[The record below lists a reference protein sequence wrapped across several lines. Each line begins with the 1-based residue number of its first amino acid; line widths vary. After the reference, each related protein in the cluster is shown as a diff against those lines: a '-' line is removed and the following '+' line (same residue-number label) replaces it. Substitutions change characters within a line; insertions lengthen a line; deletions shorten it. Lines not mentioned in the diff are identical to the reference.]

1 MRRISVFQM
10 LLALLFFPLVAL
22 AQQENSPGIV
32 ANIEMPEDKRAE
44 VLKMVAAISEKIK
57 SDPENLAHYHE
68 RAMLYMVLKRHRE
81 AIADYDLLIAND
93 ETNGVHY
100 YFRALNKIS
109 LEDQDGACEDLKK
122 ARDLHYDLK
131 DLNLMLICP

>member
-1 MRRISVFQM
+1 MRISAGM
-10 LLALLFFPLVAL
+10 LLLALIFLPPVAL
-22 AQQENSPGIV
+22 AQRENAPGT
-32 ANIEMPEDKRAE
+32 ATNTEMPEDKRAA
-44 VLKMVAAISEKIK
+44 VLKMVAGISEKIK
-57 SDPENLAHYHE
+57 SNPENLAHYHE

-93 ETNGVHY
+93 KTNGVHY